1 MFSDPQHNIEQL
13 GLSSGAV
20 VADLGA
26 GLGFYSIEA
35 AKAVAP
41 MGKVYAVDVQKDLL
55 DRLKKEI
62 QKNHLGNIETIAGD
76 LERLGGSK
84 IRESSVDVAIASNIL
99 FMLEDKKT
107 FLLEIKRILKKDGRL
122 LLIDWAASF
131 SQMGPHADHVIYKD
145 DAVKL
150 LAGVGFEF
158 DREIHAGA
166 HHYGIIFH
174 KR

>member
-1 MFSDPQHNIEQL
+1 MFSDPQHNIDQL
-13 GLSSGAV
+13 GLSDGLV

-26 GLGFYSIEA
+26 GSGFYTLAA

-41 MGKVYAVDVQKDLL
+41 RGKVYAVDVQKDLL
-55 DRLKKEI
+55 ERLKKEGQRQHI
-62 QKNHLGNIETIAGD
+62 GNIDVLAGD
-76 LERLGGSK
+76 LEHLGGSK
-84 IRESSVDVAIASNIL
+84 VREASVDVAIASNIL
-99 FMLEDKKT
+99 FMLDDKKT
-107 FLLEIKRILKKDGRL
+107 FLTEAKRILKPHGRL

-150 LAGVGFEF
+150 GLGVGFEL
-158 DREIHAGA
+158 DREINAGA
-166 HHYGIIFH
+166 HHYGIIFR